1 MEFKRE
7 AKMKVDCLKFFLLF
21 FILTFSNLLFSQVDT
36 AWVRRYDGPGNHN
49 DAATSLFVDNQG
61 NVYVTG
67 CSYNILTDF
76 DYATLKYDASGNL
89 LWVRRYNGPGNGQ
102 DYATSLFV
110 DNQGNV
116 YVTGRSYDS
125 LTNLDYATLKYDTNG
140 NLLWERRYNGPG
152 NHNDVAT
159 SLFVDINSNVYVTGR
174 SEVSGIDFDYATLK
188 YDASGNLLWER
199 RYNGP
204 GNDYDEATS
213 LFVDN
218 QGNVYVTGIS
228 FGSSTYYDYATL
240 KYDTNG
246 NLLWVRRYNG
256 PGNHN
261 DAATSLF
268 VDNQGNVYVT
278 GCSYN
283 ILTDFDYATLKYDAS
298 GNLLWE
304 RRYNG
309 PGNDYDE
316 ATSLFVDNQGNVY
329 VTGRSYDS
337 LTNLDYATLK
347 YDASGN
353 LLWERRYNGPGNYN
367 DGAASLFVDSDGNV
381 YVTGSSEGSGTDLD
395 YATLKYDTN
404 GNLLWV
410 RRYNG
415 PGNGQDYPTSLF
427 VDNQGNVYVTGDSWG
442 SGTYYDYATIKY
454 IQEAPNISEGEENK
468 SEKKMTKNKVYD
480 ISGKLV
486 KENKLKKGI
495 YFKETE
501 KGIKKILI
509 LK

>member
-1 MEFKRE
+1 
-7 AKMKVDCLKFFLLF
+7 
-21 FILTFSNLLFSQVDT
+21 
-36 AWVRRYDGPGNHN
+36 
-49 DAATSLFVDNQG
+49 
-61 NVYVTG
+61 
-67 CSYNILTDF
+67 
-76 DYATLKYDASGNL
+76 
-89 LWVRRYNGPGNGQ
+89 
-102 DYATSLFV
+102 
-110 DNQGNV
+110 
-116 YVTGRSYDS
+116 
-125 LTNLDYATLKYDTNG
+125 
-140 NLLWERRYNGPG
+140 
-152 NHNDVAT
+152 
-159 SLFVDINSNVYVTGR
+159 
-174 SEVSGIDFDYATLK
+174 
-188 YDASGNLLWER
+188 